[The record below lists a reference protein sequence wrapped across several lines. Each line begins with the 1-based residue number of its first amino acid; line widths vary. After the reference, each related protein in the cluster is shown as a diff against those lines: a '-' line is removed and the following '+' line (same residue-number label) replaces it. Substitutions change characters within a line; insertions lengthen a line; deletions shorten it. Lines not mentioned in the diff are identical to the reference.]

1 MRTWSNSSQITQIP
15 TVALVVVVVAVAP
28 ADDGGRGDIKGHP
41 SPFRAAVAE
50 AKARYCGE

>member
-15 TVALVVVVVAVAP
+15 TVVLVVAAAVAP